1 VKRASPRAVVE
12 QLARSDQKR
21 GARSRKQATLAIRED
36 DLAAALTRSELL
48 LRYQPIVDLR
58 SKECRRVEALLR
70 WRHPRLGLL
79 EPRDFLFGPLAP
91 ELIEAIGVWVVRA
104 AASQWK
110 EWRARGGELGI
121 GINLSGAELAKSGL
135 LAEVIAPLPSGTITF
150 EIGAETLATS
160 AARVAVRRLA
170 GAGARIAL
178 DGAGAEDAP
187 GRALA
192 AQLDE
197 IKISRALVRR
207 AADEPRALAD
217 MRSLVEL
224 ARDYRL
230 TSVAVGIED
239 RATRDLVLSLGCELA
254 QGYFVSRPLVPDRLG
269 PWRRWVAGVA
279 LTGSLTLTTFAGIGK
294 AAAGGG
300 GGQQTP
306 ALVKGALATACSVDL
321 PNVTARTGIELRCE
335 RTAAGDIYTDE
346 SVSPD
351 VSDAIAKA
359 LERDVAML
367 EQDFGRAF
375 ASRPAIYAFATRS
388 SFSLGLQ
395 QIFGVRGPDAGL
407 LAAANGGITLP
418 RQGAIVINLQ
428 NVPSDKDFAIVRHEL
443 THALVHEMIGVD
455 AVLPA
460 WFDEGLAT
468 LVERDGGVT
477 AGVRSSAVALS
488 VLTAGK
494 TTLGDLE
501 QQTEWAQRNAAL
513 NGHAYSVAAEAVRLL
528 EQRVSH
534 EGVLRILD
542 AVGGGSTFAAAY
554 VDEAGESIADF
565 ERSFP
570 SRLAAEQSEAK
581 IVQTAR
587 EDGVMWTL
595 SGFTPQS
602 LVTVNIDGAGYHL
615 EYEVRTD
622 KYGMHQGTFGAT
634 APKGE
639 YTLRASRLG
648 TSAATTIRT

>member
-1 VKRASPRAVVE
+1 MKRTAPRAVIE
-12 QLARSDQKR
+12 QLARTDLKG
-21 GARSRKQATLAIRED
+21 GARSRKPAPNAIRVA
-36 DLAAALTRSELL
+36 DLAAALSRNELE

-58 SKECRRVEALLR
+58 SGECRRVEALLR

-79 EPRDFLFGPLAP
+79 EPADFLLVPLAT
-91 ELIEAIGVWVVRA
+91 ELVEEIGVWVVREA
-104 AASQWK
+104 ARQWT
-110 EWRARGGELGI
+110 EWRGRGPALGI
-121 GINLSGAELAKSGL
+121 GVNVSGPELARVDAFLEALAPLGSGA
-135 LAEVIAPLPSGTITF
+135 ITF
-150 EIGAETLATS
+150 ELTPQTFANP
-160 AARVAVRRLA
+160 AAHAAITRLA
-170 GAGARIAL
+170 AAGARIAL
-178 DGAGAEDAP
+178 DGAGAQDAP

-197 IKISRALVRR
+197 IKISRALVLR
-207 AADEPRALAD
+207 AGAEPRALAD

-224 ARDYRL
+224 ARDYRII
-230 TSVAVGIED
+230 SVAVGIED

-254 QGYFVSRPLVPDRLG
+254 QGFFVSRPLVPDRLG

-294 AAAGGG
+294 AAASG

-306 ALVKGALATACSVDL
+306 ALVKGVLATACALDL

-346 SVSPD
+346 SVSPG
-351 VSDAIAKA
+351 VRAA
-359 LERDVAML
+359 LANAVERDVAKL
-367 EQDFGRAF
+367 EEDFGRSF
-375 ASRPAIYAFATRS
+375 ASRPAVYAFATRT
-388 SFSLGLQ
+388 SFAFGLQ
-395 QIFGVRGPDAGL
+395 EIFGVRGPDAGL
-407 LAAANGGITLP
+407 LAVANGGITLP

-443 THALVHEMIGVD
+443 THALVHETIGVD
-455 AVLPA
+455 GVLPA

-468 LVERDGGVT
+468 LAERDGGAT
-477 AGVRSSAVALS
+477 AGARSSAVALS
-488 VLTAGK
+488 ILTAGR

-501 QQTEWAQRNAAL
+501 QQTAWAQRNAEL
-513 NGHAYSVAAEAVRLL
+513 GGQAYSVAAEAVRLL

-534 EGVLRILD
+534 AGLLRMLH
-542 AVGGGSTFAAAY
+542 AMGGGSTFAAAY
-554 VDEAGESIADF
+554 VEAAGESVADF

-570 SRLAAEQSEAK
+570 SRLAAEQSEAR

-587 EDGVMWTL
+587 EDGVLWTL
-595 SGFTPQS
+595 SGFGPES
-602 LVTVNIDGAGYHL
+602 FVTVTIDGAGYHL

-622 KYGMHQGTFGAT
+622 KYGMHQGSFGGT

-639 YTLRASRLG
+639 YTLRASRPG